1 MMADNKPSCID
12 DMEVENISITIDKIA
27 VDTEIINHN

>member
-1 MMADNKPSCID
+1 MKPLHID
-12 DMEVENISITIDKIA
+12 DAKMKNISIMIDKIA